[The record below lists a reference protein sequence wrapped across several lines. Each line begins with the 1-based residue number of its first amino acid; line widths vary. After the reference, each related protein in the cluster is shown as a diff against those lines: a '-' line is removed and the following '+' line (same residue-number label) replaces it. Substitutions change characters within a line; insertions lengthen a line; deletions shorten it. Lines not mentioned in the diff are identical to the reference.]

1 MIKLKNIIEQ
11 QKDFTLRDINREAK
25 KYDLEL
31 VKGRGYY
38 YWWGLSNKMKLITA
52 GLYST
57 SVSVYNLNDLS
68 YKQWMD
74 ELMDIVNKIK
84 NH

>member
-1 MIKLKNIIEQ
+1 
-11 QKDFTLRDINREAK
+11 
-25 KYDLEL
+25 
-31 VKGRGYY
+31 
-38 YWWGLSNKMKLITA
+38 MKLITA